1 MADGLLRRSISSLL
15 LVTVA
20 AGSVPLAFAQTDEE
34 RAGARAAADAGL
46 KAYEAKK
53 WSDCV
58 DYFSRAESLVHAPP
72 HLLYLA
78 RCSVQTG
85 RLVRAREA
93 YLKITKEVIAADKPK
108 AFHDAKKD
116 AEKELAALE
125 PRLATLNVK
134 VNGANG
140 KSVTVTMDGQAIP
153 PALVGIPRPVDP
165 GEHKFQAT
173 ADGMA
178 SKVETIT
185 VKEGQS
191 DSVTLEL
198 VAGGQVASTTVPEPK
213 KPEPAA
219 TTTASAEPTAAPS
232 VTTAPTT
239 SPTTTPDTGGG
250 SGLRTVGFVTI
261 GVGVVGLV
269 AGGVFF
275 AQSGSKKSDADAV
288 FNDNNCA
295 VNGCP
300 DHQAEI
306 KDLDDKSKSAKTLA
320 FVAGGLGVVALGVG
334 ITLVIVGGGKSDSKS
349 ANALTVQPTIGLG
362 TFGLRGNF

>member
-1 MADGLLRRSISSLL
+1 M
-15 LVTVA
+15 
-20 AGSVPLAFAQTDEE
+20 
-34 RAGARAAADAGL
+34 
-46 KAYEAKK
+46 
-53 WSDCV
+53 
-58 DYFSRAESLVHAPP
+58 
-72 HLLYLA
+72 YLA

-85 RLVRAREA
+85 RFVRAREA

-140 KSVTVTMDGQAIP
+140 KTVTVTMDGQPIP

-178 SKVETIT
+178 SKVEAVT

-198 VAGGQVASTTVPEPK
+198 VPGGQVASTTVPEPK
-213 KPEPAA
+213 KPE
-219 TTTASAEPTAAPS
+219 TAPRRLRPS
-232 VTTAPTT
+232 SRPPSPTT
-239 SPTTTPDTGGG
+239 SPTTLPDHD
-250 SGLRTVGFVTI
+250 SERHRRRLRPRARSASSPSESASSAS
-261 GVGVVGLV
+261 LL
-269 AGGVFF
+269 GGVFF
-275 AQSGSKKSDADAV
+275 AQSSSKKSDADAA

-295 VNGCP
+295 ATGCP
-300 DHQAEI
+300 DHQAG
-306 KDLDDKSKSAKTLA
+306 DPG
-320 FVAGGLGVVALGVG
+320 F
-334 ITLVIVGGGKSDSKS
+334 
-349 ANALTVQPTIGLG
+349 
-362 TFGLRGNF
+362 R